1 VRRSRF
7 ANRCSRPAGHRPG
20 TAAVEFAVV
29 APVFFL
35 FALGIIEI
43 GRAMMVQTVMTNAAQ
58 LGARAGAL
66 NGAQASDVTATV
78 NNYLSNAGIAGATS
92 TSTPNPPSS
101 ANPGQDVRVTVTIPY
116 SSVSWLPTP
125 AYLGSTT
132 LSATA
137 LVQRETGQ

>member
-1 VRRSRF
+1 
-7 ANRCSRPAGHRPG
+7 
-20 TAAVEFAVV
+20 VEFAIV
-29 APVFFL
+29 APCFFL

-43 GRAMMVQTVMTNAAQ
+43 GRAMMVQTLITNAAQ

-66 NGAQASDVTATV
+66 NGAQNSDVTSAV
-78 NNYLSNAGIAGATS
+78 NSYLANAGISGAS
-92 TSTPNPPSS
+92 STPTPSPPSS

-125 AYLGSTT
+125 SYLGSTT

-137 LVQRETGQ
+137 LVQRETNQ

>member
-1 VRRSRF
+1 MRRFRLATHSRQ
-7 ANRCSRPAGHRPG
+7 PAIHRPG

-66 NGAQASDVTATV
+66 NGAQASDVTTAV
-78 NNYLSNAGIAGATS
+78 NNYLSNAGISGATS
-92 TSTPNPPSS
+92 TATPNPPSNAS
-101 ANPGQDVRVTVTIPY
+101 PGQDVRVTVTIPY